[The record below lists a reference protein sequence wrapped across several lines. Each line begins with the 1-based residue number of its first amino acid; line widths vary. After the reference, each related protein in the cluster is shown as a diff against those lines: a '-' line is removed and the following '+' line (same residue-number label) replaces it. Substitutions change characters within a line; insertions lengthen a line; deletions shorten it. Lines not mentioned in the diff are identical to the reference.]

1 MSDKNGEGGFLLN
14 YFVLF
19 TVWTLVS
26 SSWTGIA
33 AHKFCYLSGFFFL
46 LSSLQQ

>member
-1 MSDKNGEGGFLLN
+1 MSDKNSEGGFLLN
-14 YFVLF
+14 CFVLLF

-33 AHKFCYLSGFFFL
+33 AHKFCYLVFL
-46 LSSLQQ
+46 LSSLQE